1 MTTLARTLATLA
13 FLALM
18 LAGLGFV
25 VAHLAGAGGANVA
38 AALTGRNLKNGRFAA
53 VLDKAVVEAMPKTT
67 ALDDISSGLAYRLFG
82 DAGAQV
88 RAGCPGWLFLA
99 EELVEYK
106 GGEKNLVARAQLAV
120 RIRDEM
126 ARRNIA
132 LVVLPVPDKAEL
144 AADSLCGLAVSG
156 QARGRRGAWQATSAS
171 LGLDQ
176 VYVAKDWPKGGSL
189 RTDTHWSGTGAS
201 FAASRLAEA
210 ITRRLGPG
218 DTRVSLGESA
228 PAPRVGDLMRLAGL
242 SRSWPWSGPA
252 PDEVRA
258 VHAAIARSGGL
269 LDDVPVPSVLLAGSS
284 FSLNSGF
291 ADRLQAALGR
301 EVAQRSR
308 DGGGFAGALLD
319 ILDATPQ
326 MLDGVRLVVW
336 EFPLRVLTQPLTE
349 TERRYLGERT

>member
-1 MTTLARTLATLA
+1 MTPLARTLATLA

-18 LAGLGFV
+18 LAGLGCV
-25 VAHLAGAGGANVA
+25 VTHLAGAGGANVA
-38 AALTGRNLKNGRFAA
+38 AAFTGRNLLDGRFSA
-53 VLDKAVVEAMPKTT
+53 VLDKAVVAALPKTP
-67 ALDDISSGLAYRLFG
+67 ALDDLASGLAYRLFG

-99 EELVEYK
+99 EELVETK
-106 GGEKNLVARAQLAV
+106 GGEGNLAARARLAV

-144 AADSLCGLAVSG
+144 AADGLCGLAVAD
-156 QARGRRGAWQATSAS
+156 QARGRRGAWQAASAA

-176 VYVAKDWPKGGSL
+176 VEIATGWPKGAVL
-189 RTDTHWSGTGAS
+189 RTDTHWNGAGAS
-201 FAASRLAEA
+201 FAARRLAEA

-218 DTRVSLGESA
+218 DTGVTLKESA
-228 PAPRVGDLMRLAGL
+228 PASRVGDLMRLAGL

-252 PDEVRA
+252 PDEVSEVR
-258 VHAAIARSGGL
+258 AAIARSGGL

-284 FSLNSGF
+284 YSLNSGF
-291 ADRLQAALGR
+291 ADRLQAASGR
-301 EVAQRSR
+301 EVAQKSR
-308 DGGGFAGALLD
+308 EGSGFAGALLD

-336 EFPLRVLTQPLTE
+336 EFPMRVLTQPLTE
-349 TERRYLGERT
+349 AELRHLGDRT